1 MRRYFAVV
9 AAGVLVAVTA
19 LAPAGAGAS
28 PPSAAG
34 PGSLTVELDKTQ
46 AAIGLGQTL
55 KFTSTVG
62 NPGGDEVTGAIAH
75 LNVLAVD
82 PGVYVD
88 PEDWSGE
95 RTQYLDPIGAGE
107 PEPVEWEMQ
116 AVNSGRFIVYVAITF
131 AQTAGEVVAS
141 KSLRLDVA
149 AQDTMSSSGLLPIA
163 AGAPGLIALLMGL
176 VMIRRRRYQPL
187 SSATNS
193 KHDEGNGS

>member
-9 AAGVLVAVTA
+9 AASAVVAVTA
-19 LAPAGAGAS
+19 LAPATAVAS
-28 PPSAAG
+28 APAAAG
-34 PGSLTVELDKTQ
+34 PSSLTVELDKTQ

-62 NPGGDEVTGAIAH
+62 NPRAEDVTGAIAH

-95 RTQYLDPIGAGE
+95 RTQYIDPIGAGE
-107 PEPVEWEMQ
+107 SEPLEWEMQ

-131 AQTAGEVVAS
+131 AQTAGVVVAS

-149 AQDTMSSSGLLPIA
+149 AQDTMNASGLLPIA
-163 AGAPGLIALLMGL
+163 AGAPGVIALLMGL

-193 KHDEGNGS
+193 KHEEGNGS

>member
-9 AAGVLVAVTA
+9 ATGVLVAVTG
-19 LAPAGAGAS
+19 LAPAGAAASYPATAGA
-28 PPSAAG
+28 G
-34 PGSLTVELDKTQ
+34 TLTVELDKTQ
-46 AAIGLGQTL
+46 AAVGLGQTL

-62 NPGGDEVTGAIAH
+62 NSGADEVTGAIAH

-107 PEPVEWEMQ
+107 AEPLEWEMQ
-116 AVNSGRFIVYVAITF
+116 AVNSGRFVVYVAITF

-149 AQDTMSSSGLLPIA
+149 AQDTMNSSGLLPIA
-163 AGAPGLIALLMGL
+163 AGAPGLIAVLMALVLL
-176 VMIRRRRYQPL
+176 RRRRYHPL
-187 SSATNS
+187 STTTNPKGEEPNDS
-193 KHDEGNGS
+193 

>member
-1 MRRYFAVV
+1 MRRFFAVV
-9 AAGVLVAVTA
+9 AASAVVAVTA
-19 LAPAGAGAS
+19 LAPASAGAS
-28 PPSAAG
+28 SPAAAG

-62 NPGGDEVTGAIAH
+62 NPGADDVTGAIAH

-107 PEPVEWEMQ
+107 SEPLEWEMQ

-131 AQTAGEVVAS
+131 AQTAGVVVAS

-149 AQDTMSSSGLLPIA
+149 AQDTMNASGLLPIA
-163 AGAPGLIALLMGL
+163 AGAPGVIALLMVL

-193 KHDEGNGS
+193 KHEEGNGT